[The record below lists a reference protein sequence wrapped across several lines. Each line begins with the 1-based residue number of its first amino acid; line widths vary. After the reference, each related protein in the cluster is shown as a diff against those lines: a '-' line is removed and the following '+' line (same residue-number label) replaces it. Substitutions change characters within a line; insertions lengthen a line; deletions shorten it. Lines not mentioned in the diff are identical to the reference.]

1 MMKDIILPIFMCVV
15 MPITIVW
22 LVMRTKLN
30 ETNRMAEIMLKAMET
45 GTPLDPDFFKTRTQ
59 TSRRKSI
66 KERLLGYLTAA
77 CILIGLGTCS
87 IILGKVSCLV
97 TSCTFGTGFPVMILL
112 PYLGGILFALG
123 VALLVVYFIRK
134 KALAKEIEA
143 EEKALEVPKEQ

>member
-45 GTPLDPDFFKTRTQ
+45 GTPLDPGFFKTQTQ
-59 TSRRKSI
+59 TSRKSI

-87 IILGKVSCLV
+87 IILGIVSCLV

-112 PYLGGILFALG
+112 PYLGGILFAIG
-123 VALLVVYFIRK
+123 VALLAVYFIRK
-134 KALAKEIEA
+134 NALAKEIEA
-143 EEKALEVPKEQ
+143 EEKTLEVPKEQ